1 MLKTIACFLATIG
14 FAIMF
19 NIPKN
24 KIIPAGI
31 TGALAGLVY
40 IITLNYGNSETTA
53 LFFASITLSL
63 VSEILARALKCPATL
78 FSICALIP
86 FVPGG
91 KMYYTMLEIVDNNLN
106 AALIN
111 GITTIVQACALVI
124 GYVIISGLSHALY
137 SLKRAHD

>member
-1 MLKTIACFLATIG
+1 MLKVFSCFFATIG

-31 TGALAGLVY
+31 TGAIASLVY
-40 IITLNYGNSETTA
+40 FLILNGGKSQTIA

-63 VSEILARALKCPATL
+63 VSEIFARILKCPATL

-91 KMYYTMLEIVDNNLN
+91 MMYYTMLDIVSNNFDS
-106 AALIN
+106 ALVN
-111 GITTIVQACALVI
+111 GITTIIQACALVI
-124 GYVIISGLSHALY
+124 GYVIISGLSHALK
-137 SLKRAHD
+137 SIKRVY

>member
-1 MLKTIACFLATIG
+1 MLNMFSCFLATMG

-19 NIPKN
+19 NIPRN

-31 TGALAGLVY
+31 TGAIAGFVYFLV
-40 IITLNYGNSETTA
+40 LNYSKSETTA

-63 VSEILARALKCPATL
+63 VSEVLARMLKCPATL
-78 FSICALIP
+78 FSICALIS

-91 KMYYTMLEIVDNNLN
+91 KMYYTMLEIVANNLN
-106 AALIN
+106 MALIN

-124 GYVIISGLSHALY
+124 GYVIISGLSHALQ
-137 SLKRAHD
+137 SLKRVHE